1 MQKEKGVKK
10 ENGGKFKGKF
20 PIQSM
25 KGKNLA
31 MGIFAI
37 MASVI
42 IGGVGVLSVN
52 KNVKNNEVE
61 SYVNSISILQ
71 SKNNA
76 GDVQYQYYVDQAY
89 LDGIKENLSEMKIQ
103 AENLQKKA
111 KASYQTSVSEMLTD
125 ITTCQENYDKIIKL
139 HKERGYAQ
147 DMGEY
152 AAFFDSIEQMK
163 ESCKSLINNNEW
175 VEIRWTDAVMNAGG
189 QNVKVGGKDYYKMVY
204 DQTLPVVGKRDNLI
218 FRVGGTF
225 TYGKN
230 YYVTNA
236 KLKNGS
242 DVLELDMSELEDLT
256 ASGDGMASC
265 EPAEFNGK
273 GAIKIGAKFN
283 AANQSWEEVAAN
295 LPTDMYDI
303 QNYPVLEYEIYFEK
317 VDGAFEYKYGG
328 AVSGVYNFES
338 NLIHLEE
345 LVTQYSKLVVEG
357 KDITENR
364 QEIDELISEIEENI
378 PKYTTDDS
386 LAEDSKAKFASVK
399 DVYGA
404 LVEFDDQMLS
414 IKAANDQMNQ
424 QLSSEC
430 DTLQN
435 KVEKDVEQVRVSALV
450 IIVFALIASALAL
463 VVITILIGKSID
475 KSVKSFR
482 QALDKIAHG
491 NVGVR
496 VQQDGKDE
504 FSQFG
509 RSINEFLDTLADTL
523 KHLQDVSQGL
533 AQTGEVLADKASNT
547 QGAAD
552 MVNDALTEISK
563 GAGEQA
569 SDIEDSS
576 GKIFQMCD
584 SLNDIIKSVNSLSAT
599 SEQMSEKGKE
609 ATEIM
614 RVLSSSSDMTT
625 EAFEKIAGQIR
636 TTNES
641 VVKIQESV
649 DLISSIASQTNLLS
663 LNASIEAARA
673 GEAGRGFAVVAS
685 EIQKL
690 AEQTNSSAKIIGEII
705 VHLSLDSEQT
715 VKSIN
720 DVTDM
725 LDEQKKNMEE
735 TKLRLSSVSEGILLT
750 ETEMKSVLAQ
760 ADSCSQAGSRAVDLM
775 TNLSAIAEENAAS
788 TEQTT
793 TSMGELNDGT
803 YSLAKTAEELKEL
816 SEKLT
821 GDLNYFTI

>member
-1 MQKEKGVKK
+1 MK
-10 ENGGKFKGKF
+10 KGKKITF
-20 PIQSM
+20 GIHSM
-25 KGKNLA
+25 KGKNMA
-31 MGIFAI
+31 MGVFAI
-37 MASVI
+37 IASLI
-42 IGGVGVLSVN
+42 IGCVGVFSVN
-52 KNVKNNEVE
+52 QNVENNKVE
-61 SYVNSISILQ
+61 SYVNYISVLQ

-76 GDVQYQYYVDQAY
+76 GDAQYQYYVDQTY
-89 LDGIKENLSEMKIQ
+89 LDAIKTNLCEMGVA
-103 AENLQKKA
+103 AEELKKSA
-111 KASYQTSVSEMLTD
+111 DSSYQKSISQMIED
-125 ITTCQENYDKIIKL
+125 IAACQENYDKIVQL
-139 HKERGYAQ
+139 HNDRGYAV
-147 DMGEY
+147 DMGTY
-152 AAFFDSIEQMK
+152 AAFFDAVAQMK
-163 ESCKSLINNNEW
+163 ESCKNLINNNEW
-175 VEIRWTDAVMNAGG
+175 VEIRWQDAKMNAGG
-189 QNVKVGGKDYYKMVY
+189 QTVKVDGKDYYKMVY
-204 DQTLPVVGKRDNLI
+204 DQALPVVGKRDTLV

-242 DVLELDMSELEDLT
+242 DILELDMSELESLVS
-256 ASGDGMASC
+256 SGDGLASC
-265 EPAEFNGK
+265 EPAQFNGK

-295 LPTDMYDI
+295 FPVEQYDI
-303 QNYPVLEYEIYFEK
+303 QNYPNLEYEIYFEK
-317 VDGAFEYKYGG
+317 VGGNFEYKYGG
-328 AVSGVYNFES
+328 AVSGVYNFQDQ
-338 NLIHLEE
+338 LIHLEE
-345 LVTQYSKLVVEG
+345 LITQYSKLVVEG
-357 KDITENR
+357 KDITDNR
-364 QEIDELISEIEENI
+364 EEIEELMNKIEENI

-386 LAEDSKAKFASVK
+386 LATDSSSKFEAVKEAYAS
-399 DVYGA
+399 
-404 LVEFDDQMLS
+404 LVEYDDQMLA
-414 IKAANDQMNQ
+414 IKAANDLINQ
-424 QLSSEC
+424 QLSAEC
-430 DTLQN
+430 DSVQN
-435 KVEKDVEQVRVSALV
+435 NVSKDVENVRVRALV
-450 IIVFALIASALAL
+450 IIVFALLASALAL
-463 VVITILIGKSID
+463 VAITLLIGKSID
-475 KSVKSFR
+475 KSVKLFR
-482 QALDKIAHG
+482 LSLDQISHG

-496 VQQDGKDE
+496 VQQNGKDE

-509 RSINEFLDTLADTL
+509 RSINEFLDTLSDTL
-523 KHLQDVSQGL
+523 KRLQNVSNVL
-533 AQTGEVLADKASNT
+533 AKTGEVLADKASNT

-552 MVNDALTEISK
+552 MVNAALTEISK

-569 SDIEDSS
+569 CDIEDSS
-576 GKIFQMCD
+576 GKIIQMCEN
-584 SLNDIIKSVNSLSAT
+584 LNDIINSVNSLSET

-614 RVLSSSSDMTT
+614 KVLSSSSDMTT

-690 AEQTNSSAKIIGEII
+690 AEQTNTSAKIIGEII
-705 VHLSLDSEQT
+705 VNLSLDSEQT

-720 DVTDM
+720 DVTEM
-725 LDEQKKNMEE
+725 LDEQKRNMEE
-735 TKLRLSSVSEGILLT
+735 TKFRLSSVSDGILLT
-750 ETEMKSVLAQ
+750 ENEMKSVLSQ
-760 ADSCSQAGSRAVDLM
+760 ADSCSKAGTIVVDLM

-821 GDLNYFTI
+821 GDLNYFKM

>member
-1 MQKEKGVKK
+1 MKGVRMK
-10 ENGGKFKGKF
+10 KGKKITF
-20 PIQSM
+20 GIHTM
-25 KGKNLA
+25 KGKNMA
-31 MGIFAI
+31 MGVFAI
-37 MASVI
+37 IASLI
-42 IGGVGVLSVN
+42 IGCVGVFSVN
-52 KNVKNNEVE
+52 QNVENNKVE
-61 SYVNSISILQ
+61 SYVNYISVLQ

-76 GDVQYQYYVDQAY
+76 GDAQYQYYVDQTY
-89 LDGIKENLSEMKIQ
+89 LDAIKTNLCEMGVA
-103 AENLQKKA
+103 AEELKKSA
-111 KASYQTSVSEMLTD
+111 DSSYQKSISQMIED
-125 ITTCQENYDKIIKL
+125 IAACQENYDKIVQL
-139 HKERGYAQ
+139 HNDRGYAV
-147 DMGEY
+147 DMGTY
-152 AAFFDSIEQMK
+152 AAFFDAVAQMK
-163 ESCKSLINNNEW
+163 ESCKNLINNNEW
-175 VEIRWTDAVMNAGG
+175 VEIRWQDAKMNAGG
-189 QNVKVGGKDYYKMVY
+189 QTVKVDGKDYYKMVY
-204 DQTLPVVGKRDNLI
+204 DQALPVVGKRDTLV

-242 DVLELDMSELEDLT
+242 DILELDMSELESLVS
-256 ASGDGMASC
+256 SGDGLASC
-265 EPAEFNGK
+265 EPAQFNGK

-295 LPTDMYDI
+295 FPVEQYDI
-303 QNYPVLEYEIYFEK
+303 QNYPNLEYEIYFEK
-317 VDGAFEYKYGG
+317 VGGNFEYKYGG
-328 AVSGVYNFES
+328 AVSGVYNFQDQ
-338 NLIHLEE
+338 LIHLEE
-345 LVTQYSKLVVEG
+345 LITQYSKLVVEG
-357 KDITENR
+357 KDITDNR
-364 QEIDELISEIEENI
+364 EEIEELMNKIEENI

-386 LAEDSKAKFASVK
+386 LATDSSSKFEAVKEAYAS
-399 DVYGA
+399 
-404 LVEFDDQMLS
+404 LVEYDDQMLA
-414 IKAANDQMNQ
+414 IKAANDLINQ
-424 QLSSEC
+424 QLSAEC
-430 DTLQN
+430 DSVQN
-435 KVEKDVEQVRVSALV
+435 NVSKDVENVRVRALV
-450 IIVFALIASALAL
+450 IIVFALLASALAL
-463 VVITILIGKSID
+463 VAITLLIGKSID
-475 KSVKSFR
+475 KSVKLFR
-482 QALDKIAHG
+482 LSLDQISHG

-496 VQQDGKDE
+496 VQQNGKDE

-509 RSINEFLDTLADTL
+509 RSINEFLDTLSDTL
-523 KHLQDVSQGL
+523 KRLQNVSNVL
-533 AQTGEVLADKASNT
+533 AKTGEVLADKASNT

-569 SDIEDSS
+569 CDIEDSS
-576 GKIFQMCD
+576 GKILQMCE
-584 SLNDIIKSVNSLSAT
+584 SLNDIINSVNSLSET

-614 RVLSSSSDMTT
+614 KVLSSSSDMTT

-690 AEQTNSSAKIIGEII
+690 AEQTNTSAKIIGEII
-705 VHLSLDSEQT
+705 VNLSLDSEQT

-720 DVTDM
+720 DVTEM
-725 LDEQKKNMEE
+725 LDEQKRNMEE
-735 TKLRLSSVSEGILLT
+735 TKFRLSSVSDGILLT
-750 ETEMKSVLAQ
+750 ENEMKGVLSQ
-760 ADSCSQAGSRAVDLM
+760 ADSCSKAGTIVVDLM

-821 GDLNYFTI
+821 GDLNYFKM